1 MMNPPFDYKKHAI
14 LYVDDER
21 SNLLVFRHNFDEEF
35 QVITAETGFKALEI
49 LKEHSVA
56 VLVAD
61 QRMPQMTGVALAE
74 RVRHEHPEVVRM
86 ILTAYSDIHAAMD
99 AINLGQV
106 SRYITKPWRREELIE
121 LLRGGIEI
129 FVLNTMLSELQLKMM
144 RSERLALLGFMAAG
158 IAHDLKSPLTSLSSN
173 LESLEE
179 LLADAGPLVEAHP
192 RLGTMFLEIQEIV
205 TDCRDATRNIGA
217 FVESIRLHV
226 RENVPRRETV
236 DLSKLVDSTV
246 KLCKSEILR
255 RARLQV
261 KHEPAPPVGADP
273 AQLGQVILN
282 LLVNATQAIPPGRTS
297 ENQISIHVRGEGGRA
312 VVSVSDTG
320 EGIPPERLPKI
331 FEPFFST
338 KTGGD
343 GTGLGLAIVR
353 ELVERHHGEIAVES
367 EVGRGATFTIRF
379 PAAGEESEE
388 A

>member
-1 MMNPPFDYKKHAI
+1 
-14 LYVDDER
+14 
-21 SNLLVFRHNFDEEF
+21 
-35 QVITAETGFKALEI
+35 
-49 LKEHSVA
+49 
-56 VLVAD
+56 
-61 QRMPQMTGVALAE
+61 
-74 RVRHEHPEVVRM
+74 
-86 ILTAYSDIHAAMD
+86 
-99 AINLGQV
+99 
-106 SRYITKPWRREELIE
+106 
-121 LLRGGIEI
+121 
-129 FVLNTMLSELQLKMM
+129 
-144 RSERLALLGFMAAG
+144 
-158 IAHDLKSPLTSLSSN
+158 
-173 LESLEE
+173 
-179 LLADAGPLVEAHP
+179 
-192 RLGTMFLEIQEIV
+192 MFLEIQEIV